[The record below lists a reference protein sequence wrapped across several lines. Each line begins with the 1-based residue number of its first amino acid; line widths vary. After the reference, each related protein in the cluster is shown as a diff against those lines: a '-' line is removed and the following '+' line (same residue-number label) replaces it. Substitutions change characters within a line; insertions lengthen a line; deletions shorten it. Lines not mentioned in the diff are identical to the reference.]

1 MTAHAPIRVVIADDH
16 TVVIEGLKA
25 VLKKTAPDIVV
36 CGEARDGR
44 RALALAHNSPADVYV
59 FDISMPVLNGMEAM
73 ARLLLEDA
81 GARVIM
87 LSMHDDRPTVE
98 KALRAGA
105 KGYLVKESAA
115 EEIACALRV
124 VHRGQCYLS
133 PSISAMLD
141 NAGFRSPRVRARKA
155 KSFGLTA
162 KETDVVRFIAEG
174 MGNKQIAVKLSIS
187 ESTIH
192 VHRRNISRKL
202 DIHKQTDLVRYAI
215 REGLA
220 KP

>member
-1 MTAHAPIRVVIADDH
+1 MTIPAKIRVLLADDH
-16 TVVIEGLKA
+16 SVVIEGLKA

-36 CGEARDGR
+36 SGEARDGR
-44 RALALAHNSPADVYV
+44 RALDLARRSPADVYV
-59 FDISMPVLNGMEAM
+59 FDIPMPVLNGLEAM
-73 ARLLLEDA
+73 SLLLHSDPE
-81 GARVIM
+81 ARVIM

-115 EEIACALRV
+115 GEIARALRV
-124 VHRGQCYLS
+124 VHRGNRYLS
-133 PSISAMLD
+133 PSVSALLETPSL
-141 NAGFRSPRVRARKA
+141 GSPRKA
-155 KSFGLTA
+155 GNKRDWSLLTA
-162 KETDVVRFIAEG
+162 KETDIVRLIGEG
-174 MGNKQIAVKLSIS
+174 IGNKQIASKLSIS
-187 ESTIH
+187 CSTVQ

-215 REGLA
+215 REGLS

>member
-1 MTAHAPIRVVIADDH
+1 MTMPAPIRVLLADDH

-25 VLKKTAPDIVV
+25 VLKKTAPDIAV

-44 RALALAHNSPADVYV
+44 RALALARKSHIDVYV

-87 LSMHDDRPTVE
+87 LSMHDNRPTVE

-105 KGYLVKESAA
+105 RGYLVKESAA
-115 EEIACALRV
+115 EEIARALRL
-124 VHRGQCYLS
+124 VHRGQLYLS
-133 PSISAMLD
+133 PSVSDLLE
-141 NAGFRSPRVRARKA
+141 GSGRRSPLSSA
-155 KSFGLTA
+155 KRLKNSGLTA
-162 KETDVVRFIAEG
+162 KETDIVRLLAGG
-174 MGNKQIAVKLSIS
+174 MGNRQIAVKLSIS

-192 VHRRNISRKL
+192 VHRRNIARKL

>member
-1 MTAHAPIRVVIADDH
+1 MTVPEPIRVFLADDH
-16 TVVIEGLKA
+16 TVVLEGLKA
-25 VLKKTAPDIVV
+25 VLKKTAPDIRV

-44 RALALAHNSPADVYV
+44 RALALARRSPADVYV

-124 VHRGQCYLS
+124 VHSGQCYLS
-133 PSISAMLD
+133 PSISALLE
-141 NAGFRSPRVRARKA
+141 NAGASSSRARARKA
-155 KSFGLTA
+155 RNFGLTG
-162 KETDVVRFIAEG
+162 KETDVVRLIAEG
-174 MGNKQIAVKLSIS
+174 LGNKQIAAKLSIS
-187 ESTIH
+187 DSTVH

>member
-1 MTAHAPIRVVIADDH
+1 MTAAAPIRVLLADDH

-44 RALALAHNSPADVYV
+44 RALALARKSEVDVYV
-59 FDISMPVLNGMEAM
+59 FDISMPVMNGMEAM

-81 GARVIM
+81 EARVIM

-115 EEIACALRV
+115 EEIARALRA
-124 VHRGQCYLS
+124 VHRGHYYLS
-133 PSISAMLD
+133 PSLSELLAS
-141 NAGFRSPRVRARKA
+141 GRRSPLAAVKRIR
-155 KSFGLTA
+155 STGLTA
-162 KETDVVRFIAEG
+162 KETDVVRLLAEG
-174 MGNKQIAVKLSIS
+174 LGNKQVAVKLSIS

-192 VHRRNISRKL
+192 VHRRNIARKL

>member
-1 MTAHAPIRVVIADDH
+1 MTAPAPIRVLLADDH

-44 RALALAHNSPADVYV
+44 RALALARRSQVDVYV
-59 FDISMPVLNGMEAM
+59 FDISMPGLNGMEAM

-115 EEIACALRV
+115 EEIVRALRL
-124 VHRGQCYLS
+124 VHRGQYYFS
-133 PSISAMLD
+133 PSVSELL
-141 NAGFRSPRVRARKA
+141 AGSGRRSTLAAVKKIR
-155 KSFGLTA
+155 SSGLTA
-162 KETDVVRFIAEG
+162 KETDVVRLLAEG
-174 MGNKQIAVKLSIS
+174 LGNKQVAAKLAIS

-192 VHRRNISRKL
+192 VHRRNIARKL
-202 DIHKQTDLVRYAI
+202 DIHKQTDLVRYAF

>member
-1 MTAHAPIRVVIADDH
+1 MTRPGPIRVLLADDH
-16 TVVIEGLKA
+16 TVVLEGLKA
-25 VLKKTAPDIVV
+25 VLKRTAPDIVV

-44 RALALAHNSPADVYV
+44 RALALARKFPADVYV
-59 FDISMPVLNGMEAM
+59 FDISMPVLNGLEAM
-73 ARLLLEDA
+73 SRLLLEDG

-105 KGYLVKESAA
+105 RGYLVKESAA
-115 EEIACALRV
+115 GEIARALRV

-133 PSISAMLD
+133 PSVSALLE
-141 NAGFRSPRVRARKA
+141 AGSLRSPRAA
-155 KSFGLTA
+155 AATCEWSLLTV
-162 KETDVVRFIAEG
+162 KETDIVRLIAEG
-174 MGNKQIAVKLSIS
+174 LGNKQIAARLSIS
-187 ESTIH
+187 DSTVH
-192 VHRRNISRKL
+192 VHRRNIARKL

-220 KP
+220 QP

>member
-1 MTAHAPIRVVIADDH
+1 MTLPAQIRVLLADDH
-16 TVVIEGLKA
+16 TVVIEGLKS

-44 RALALAHNSPADVYV
+44 RALALARKFPADVYV
-59 FDISMPVLNGMEAM
+59 FDISMPVLNGMEAL
-73 ARLLLEDA
+73 ARLLLEDP

-105 KGYLVKESAA
+105 RGYLVKESAA
-115 EEIACALRV
+115 EEIARALRV
-124 VHRGQCYLS
+124 VHRGQYYLS
-133 PSISAMLD
+133 PSVSELLASS
-141 NAGFRSPRVRARKA
+141 GHRSPLAAA
-155 KSFGLTA
+155 KKLRNSGLTA
-162 KETDVVRFIAEG
+162 KETDVVRLLAEG
-174 MGNKQIAVKLSIS
+174 LGNKQVAIKLSIS

-192 VHRRNISRKL
+192 VHRRNIARKL

>member
-1 MTAHAPIRVVIADDH
+1 MSKPGQIRVIIADDH
-16 TVVIEGLKA
+16 SVVIEGLKA
-25 VLKKTAPDIVV
+25 VLQKTAPDIVV
-36 CGEARDGR
+36 SGEARDGR
-44 RALALAHNSPADVYV
+44 QALALARRAPADVYV
-59 FDISMPVLNGMEAM
+59 FDISMPGLNGLEAM
-73 ARLLLEDA
+73 ESLLAADG
-81 GARVIM
+81 GARVII

-115 EEIACALRV
+115 GEIARALRV
-124 VHRGQCYLS
+124 VHRGKSYLS
-133 PSISAMLD
+133 PSVAAMLET
-141 NAGFRSPRVRARKA
+141 AAPCSRLRVKKKRDW
-155 KSFGLTA
+155 SLLTA
-162 KETDVVRFIAEG
+162 KETDVVRLISEG
-174 MGNKQIAVKLSIS
+174 LGNKQIAARLSIS
-187 ESTIH
+187 SSTVH